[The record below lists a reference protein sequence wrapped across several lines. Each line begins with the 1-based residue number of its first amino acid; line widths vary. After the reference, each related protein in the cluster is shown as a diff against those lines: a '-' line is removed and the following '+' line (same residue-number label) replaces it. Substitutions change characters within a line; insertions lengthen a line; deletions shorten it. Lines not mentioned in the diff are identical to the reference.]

1 MLIVELRGT
10 IITIRAEALTDN
22 YFDELQRS
30 KKDQKKSLSEILV
43 DQDIGVGYKDF
54 NSAYEYKGLQLNPKG
69 ELIITGFDNDSYYE
83 EGYSFFRSNLP
94 NLQVIEHSHAD
105 FGWSGDNF
113 LMTIEYEVGLFQQ
126 LKIPCTMQDFD
137 SKQLKITT
145 STIFTKP
152 PIKSLSQLHYLGNA
166 LEPENNFGFE
176 KKGLFSAIVTP
187 KKSRFFNKTIY
198 KDFFET
204 SYCELKNN

>member
-1 MLIVELRGT
+1 MLTV
-10 IITIRAEALTDN
+10 
-22 YFDELQRS
+22 Q
-30 KKDQKKSLSEILV
+30 SL
-43 DQDIGVGYKDF
+43 
-54 NSAYEYKGLQLNPKG
+54 
-69 ELIITGFDNDSYYE
+69 
-83 EGYSFFRSNLP
+83 YSTSQNQTL
-94 NLQVIEHSHAD
+94 
-105 FGWSGDNF
+105 
-113 LMTIEYEVGLFQQ
+113 
-126 LKIPCTMQDFD
+126 
-137 SKQLKITT
+137 QLKITT

-204 SYCELKNN
+204 SYCELKNI